1 MRITYLD
8 SSQCARSGSR
18 QGITASAR
26 GFTFDCVGINGHAIV
41 VRVGVVAVHGHS
53 GVGSASSGQGE
64 GLACRVIE
72 VKRPSVC
79 SLLYRDFS
87 VSRGQVCGVG
97 AAFQG
102 VVALLGADVAVG
114 SRNGDVG
121 SRVQVYR

>member
-1 MRITYLD
+1 MGVAYLD

-18 QGITASAR
+18 QGVTASA
-26 GFTFDCVGINGHAIV
+26 V
-41 VRVGVVAVHGHS
+41 
-53 GVGSASSGQGE
+53 ASSGQGE

-72 VKRPSVC
+72 VKPSNCCC
-79 SLLYRDFS
+79 SLLYRDGS

-102 VVALLGADVAVG
+102 VVALLGAEVAVG